1 MKYLIIGLG
10 IYGANLARDLTEMGH
25 EVIGADDCQSNI
37 ESLKN
42 YISTVYLIDSTEENQ
57 LAVLPLLNVDLV
69 IVAIGENFGASIKT
83 VALLKK
89 AGVKHIYARAIDT
102 LHEAILQSF
111 EIDRIITPEQRAAED
126 LTHELELGTEVT
138 TLKVDAD
145 NVVVNFAV
153 QGLHPRAHLCRPV
166 NETGPRLRPDTCCCK
181 PPYRDLQHTR
191 HKTHDSQTPR
201 RQSDCHRHSR
211 RHNHNLRQPQENHR
225 LLQGLKFLKSQCSPL
240 RNLLKFHNFVF

>member
-153 QGLHPRAHLCRPV
+153 QDYILGLTYADLSTKLAHDYGLTLVAVSRPT
-166 NETGPRLRPDTCCCK
+166 ETTNILGIKRLTLKPLTDKAAATATHGDIITIFGNRKKIIDFCK
-181 PPYRDLQHTR
+181 
-191 HKTHDSQTPR
+191 
-201 RQSDCHRHSR
+201 
-211 RHNHNLRQPQENHR
+211 
-225 LLQGLKFLKSQCSPL
+225 G
-240 RNLLKFHNFVF
+240 

>member
-10 IYGANLARDLTEMGH
+10 IYGANLARDLTEIGH

-42 YISTVYLIDSTEENQ
+42 YISTVYQIDSTEENQ

-89 AGVKHIYARAIDT
+89 AGVKHIYARAIDK
-102 LHEAILQSF
+102 LHEAILRSF

-126 LTHELELGTEVT
+126 LTHELELGSNVI
-138 TLKVDAD
+138 TLRVDAD
-145 NVVVNFAV
+145 NVVANFAV
-153 QGLHPRAHLCRPV
+153 KDYVLGLTYAQISDKLSKDYGLTLVAVSRPTETTNILGIKRMTLKLLDNKDTATATQGDKITVFGNRKKII
-166 NETGPRLRPDTCCCK
+166 EFCK
-181 PPYRDLQHTR
+181 
-191 HKTHDSQTPR
+191 
-201 RQSDCHRHSR
+201 
-211 RHNHNLRQPQENHR
+211 
-225 LLQGLKFLKSQCSPL
+225 G
-240 RNLLKFHNFVF
+240 

>member
-69 IVAIGENFGASIKT
+69 IVTIGENFGASIKT

-145 NVVVNFAV
+145 NVVVNFTVQDYILGLTYADLSTKLAHDYGLVLVAV
-153 QGLHPRAHLCRPV
+153 SRPT
-166 NETGPRLRPDTCCCK
+166 ETTNILGIKRLTLKLLADKATATATHGDIITIFGNRKKIIDFCK
-181 PPYRDLQHTR
+181 
-191 HKTHDSQTPR
+191 
-201 RQSDCHRHSR
+201 
-211 RHNHNLRQPQENHR
+211 
-225 LLQGLKFLKSQCSPL
+225 G
-240 RNLLKFHNFVF
+240 

>member
-69 IVAIGENFGASIKT
+69 IVTIGENFGASIKT

-126 LTHELELGTEVT
+126 LTHELELGSEVT

-153 QGLHPRAHLCRPV
+153 QDYILGLTYADLSMKLANDYGLTLVAVSRPT
-166 NETGPRLRPDTCCCK
+166 ETTNILGIKRLTLKPLTDKAAATATHGDIITIFGNRKKIIDFCK
-181 PPYRDLQHTR
+181 
-191 HKTHDSQTPR
+191 
-201 RQSDCHRHSR
+201 
-211 RHNHNLRQPQENHR
+211 
-225 LLQGLKFLKSQCSPL
+225 G
-240 RNLLKFHNFVF
+240 

>member
-10 IYGANLARDLTEMGH
+10 IYGANLARDLTELGH
-25 EVIGADDCQSNI
+25 EVMGADDCLSNI
-37 ESLKN
+37 VSLKN

-126 LTHELELGTEVT
+126 LTHELELGSEVT

-153 QGLHPRAHLCRPV
+153 QDYILGLTYADLSTKLANDYGLTLVAVSRPT
-166 NETGPRLRPDTCCCK
+166 ETTNILGIKRLTLKPLTDKAAATATHGDIITIFGNRKKIIDFCK
-181 PPYRDLQHTR
+181 
-191 HKTHDSQTPR
+191 
-201 RQSDCHRHSR
+201 
-211 RHNHNLRQPQENHR
+211 
-225 LLQGLKFLKSQCSPL
+225 G
-240 RNLLKFHNFVF
+240 

>member
-126 LTHELELGTEVT
+126 LTHELELGSEVT

-153 QGLHPRAHLCRPV
+153 QDYILGLTYADLSTKLANDYGLTLVAVSRPTETTNILGIKRLTLKPLTDKAAATATHGDIITIFGNRKKIIDFCKARLFHLKL
-166 NETGPRLRPDTCCCK
+166 NK
-181 PPYRDLQHTR
+181 
-191 HKTHDSQTPR
+191 
-201 RQSDCHRHSR
+201 
-211 RHNHNLRQPQENHR
+211 
-225 LLQGLKFLKSQCSPL
+225 
-240 RNLLKFHNFVF
+240 

>member
-42 YISTVYLIDSTEENQ
+42 YISTVYLLDSTEENQ

-126 LTHELELGTEVT
+126 LTHELELGSEVT

-153 QGLHPRAHLCRPV
+153 QDYILGLTYADLSTKLANDYGLTLVAVSRPT
-166 NETGPRLRPDTCCCK
+166 ETTNILGIKRLTLK
-181 PPYRDLQHTR
+181 PLTDKADRKSTR
-191 HKTHDSQTPR
+191 LNSSH
-201 RQSDCHRHSR
+201 
-211 RHNHNLRQPQENHR
+211 
-225 LLQGLKFLKSQCSPL
+225 
-240 RNLLKFHNFVF
+240 

>member
-69 IVAIGENFGASIKT
+69 IVTIGENFGASIKT

-153 QGLHPRAHLCRPV
+153 QDYILGLTYADLSTKLANDYGLALVAVSRPT
-166 NETGPRLRPDTCCCK
+166 ETTNILGIKRLTLKLLTDKAAATATHGDIITIFGNRKKIIDFCK
-181 PPYRDLQHTR
+181 
-191 HKTHDSQTPR
+191 
-201 RQSDCHRHSR
+201 
-211 RHNHNLRQPQENHR
+211 
-225 LLQGLKFLKSQCSPL
+225 G
-240 RNLLKFHNFVF
+240 